1 MAPIA
6 SASAHAQISQ
16 IASLR
21 SVHEAFQWLH
31 LKEQQI
37 LQWQMDLVAIPAPP
51 FAERE
56 RALWLAD
63 RFTEIGLLDAH
74 LDAAGNVI
82 ARLPGSAPA
91 PACVLLSAHID
102 TVFPPGTLID
112 VVRDGLRIQAP
123 GACDNGAGVV
133 GLLALAA
140 TMTQSG
146 LIPRCDLYFVGNVG
160 EEGEG
165 NLRGMR
171 HLYDHSLWS
180 EHIGAH
186 LVLDGA
192 GHEIAVTTALGSRR
206 FLVSVCGPGG
216 HSWTDA
222 GRPNPIVILS
232 DAISRLRASVRDAN
246 QHGVRSSWNVGT
258 IEGGSSVNAIPERA
272 EARFDLRSTDAE
284 ELVRLEVALYR
295 AVEDAVADAALDVSG
310 SGAALGAGRSS
321 KGHTV
326 RFDITEIGDRP
337 AGALPMD
344 ARILNLL
351 RAVDRHLQFRTE
363 LRTASTDANIPLARG
378 IEALAIGA
386 GGDGGGIH
394 TRAEWY
400 DARGRDLGLRRI
412 LLLLLALADCDEPA

>member
-1 MAPIA
+1 MAPPA
-6 SASAHAQISQ
+6 SASAHAHISQ

-21 SVHEAFQWLH
+21 RVHEAFQWLH

-56 RALWLAD
+56 RALWLLQ
-63 RFTEIGLLDAH
+63 RFEQAGLEQAH
-74 LDAAGNVI
+74 LDDAGNVI
-82 ARLPGSAPA
+82 ARLPGTVASPD
-91 PACVLLSAHID
+91 CVLLSAHID
-102 TVFPPGTLID
+102 TVFPGGTPIEIR
-112 VVRDGLRIQAP
+112 RDSLRIEAP
-123 GACDNGAGVV
+123 GACDNGSGVS
-133 GLLALAA
+133 GLLALATA
-140 TMTQSG
+140 MTRTG
-146 LIPRCDLYFVGNVG
+146 LAPRCDLYFVGNVG

-171 HLYDHSLWS
+171 HVYDHAPWR
-180 EHIGAH
+180 ERIAAH

-206 FLVSVCGPGG
+206 FLVTVCGPGG

-222 GRPNPIVILS
+222 GRPNPIVVLS
-232 DAISRLRASVRDAN
+232 DAIGRLRAAAETAAAS
-246 QHGVRSSWNVGT
+246 GVRSSWNVGT

-295 AVEDAVADAALDVSG
+295 AVEDAVLASATLQEKPGDPQIS
-310 SGAALGAGRSS
+310 
-321 KGHTV
+321 
-326 RFDITEIGDRP
+326 FEITQIGDRP
-337 AGALPMD
+337 AGALPEG
-344 ARILNLL
+344 ARILGLL

-363 LRTASTDANIPLARG
+363 LRTASTDANIPLSRG
-378 IEALAIGA
+378 VEAVAIGA

-394 TRAEWY
+394 TRGEWY
-400 DARGRDLGLRRI
+400 DARGRDLGLRRV
-412 LLLLLALADCDEPA
+412 LLLLLALADCDEAA

>member
-1 MAPIA
+1 MAPTA

-21 SVHEAFQWLH
+21 RVHEAFQWLH
-31 LKEQQI
+31 LKERQI
-37 LQWQMDLVAIPAPP
+37 LRWQMDLVAIPAPP
-51 FAERE
+51 FAEHE
-56 RALWLAD
+56 RAVWLAD
-63 RFTEIGLLDAH
+63 RFTEAGLVDAH
-74 LDAAGNVI
+74 LDEAGNVI
-82 ARLPGSAPA
+82 ARLPGAAPS
-91 PACVLLSAHID
+91 PDCVLLSAHID
-102 TVFPPGTLID
+102 TVFPPGTPIE
-112 VVRDGLRIQAP
+112 VRQEGLRIEAP

-133 GLLALAA
+133 GLLALASA
-140 TMTQSG
+140 MTQG
-146 LIPRCDLYFVGNVG
+146 GFAPQCDVLFVGNVG

-171 HLYDHSLWS
+171 HLYDHAPWRDR
-180 EHIGAH
+180 IGAH

-192 GHEIAVTTALGSRR
+192 GHEIAVTSALGSRR
-206 FLVSVCGPGG
+206 FLVSISGPGG

-222 GRPNPIVILS
+222 GRPNPIVVMCN
-232 DAISRLRASVRDAN
+232 AISRLGVSAKDVGQR
-246 QHGVRSSWNVGT
+246 GVRSSWNVGT
-258 IEGGSSVNAIPERA
+258 IEGGSSVNAIPERV

-295 AVEDAVADAALDVSG
+295 AVEDAVADAASAARSIVA
-310 SGAALGAGRSS
+310 GAASE
-321 KGHTV
+321 V
-326 RFDITEIGDRP
+326 RFEITEIGDRP
-337 AGALPMD
+337 AGALPED

-378 IEALAIGA
+378 VEALAVGA

-400 DARGRDLGLRRI
+400 DARGRELGLRRI
-412 LLLLLALADCDEPA
+412 LLLLVALSDCDEAT